1 MESGAQ
7 TFTSP
12 QRPTGWFGLAI
23 VAVLLALTFY
33 DGNSYGHLAF
43 ASGVLLFG
51 AVIVA
56 VYLRPAV
63 LLREEH
69 LLVRNALSDVTIPWG
84 AIESVRVRH
93 VLELDVGERVV
104 RALAFGRTPRQQ
116 RRHATAS
123 VTPRDPGRDEVDYT
137 EWVVDR
143 IRAVAADHVRTGETE
158 VTSRWRWPEIAVLV
172 GLAVLTVGLTAL
184 AALA

>member
-23 VAVLLALTFY
+23 VAVLLAVIFY
-33 DGNSYGHLAF
+33 DGTGEVHLAL

-63 LLREEH
+63 LLRKED
-69 LLVRNALSDVTIPWG
+69 LLVRNALSSVTIPWG

-93 VLELDVGERVV
+93 VMEVDVGDRIV
-104 RALAFGRTPRQQ
+104 RALAFGRTVRQQ
-116 RRHATAS
+116 RRHAVAAS
-123 VTPRDPGRDEVDYT
+123 KAGDPVRDEVDYT
-137 EWVVDR
+137 EYVVGR
-143 IRAVAADHVRTGETE
+143 VRAAAEGHAGTGGTE
-158 VTSRWRWPEIAVLV
+158 VRSWWRWPEIAVL
-172 GLAVLTVGLTAL
+172 TVALTAL

>member
-1 MESGAQ
+1 MDSGAQ
-7 TFTSP
+7 TFHSP

-33 DGNSYGHLAF
+33 DGTGYGHLAF

-69 LLVRNALSDVTIPWG
+69 LVVRNALSSVTIPWR
-84 AIESVRVRH
+84 AIESVRVRQ
-93 VLELDVGERVV
+93 VMEVDAGERVV

-116 RRHATAS
+116 RRHAVAS
-123 VTPRDPGRDEVDYT
+123 AKPRDPVRDDVDYT
-137 EWVVDR
+137 EYVVDR
-143 IRAVAADHVRTGETE
+143 VRAAAEDRGGTDRGE
-158 VTSRWRWPEIAVLV
+158 VTGTWRWPEIGVLV
-172 GLAVLTVGLTAL
+172 LLALLTVVLAVLA
-184 AALA
+184 

>member
-1 MESGAQ
+1 MDSGAQ

-33 DGNSYGHLAF
+33 DGTGAGHLAF
-43 ASGVLLFG
+43 ASGVVLFG

-69 LLVRNALSDVTIPWG
+69 LLVRNALSSVTIPWG

-93 VLELDVGERVV
+93 VLEVDVGERVV
-104 RALAFGRTPRQQ
+104 RALAFGRTARQQ
-116 RRHATAS
+116 RRHAVAS
-123 VTPRDPGRDEVDYT
+123 AKPSEPVRGEVDYT
-137 EWVVDR
+137 EYVVDR
-143 IRAVAADHVRTGETE
+143 VRTAAAEGRHRQDGAG
-158 VTSRWRWPEIAVLV
+158 VTSTWRWPEIAVLA
-172 GLAVLTVGLTAL
+172 GLAVLTAVLVVL
-184 AALA
+184 A